1 MISHHNDVEALASLL
16 LASAKKSDFCTLFLI
31 QDSVQFSVEY
41 FYQWVV
47 THDVDAVVLEEIAA
61 AVSSQEVEQ
70 TLDVSAV
77 QMFMSRTIQQHRH
90 DGSPSKSN
98 VASLPLDENDE
109 EGDEL

>member
-1 MISHHNDVEALASLL
+1 ML

-31 QDSVQFSVEY
+31 QDNVPFSVEY

-47 THDVDAVVLEEIAA
+47 THDVDAGVLEEIAA

-70 TLDVSAV
+70 TLDVSVV

-90 DGSPSKSN
+90 DSSPSKSN